1 MTDTDE
7 IALVIRS
14 ALERLD
20 ACSQKFDDVLLGRS
34 TPERASADVKD
45 ALYGIRHDL
54 RWLEAQMKA
63 TA

>member
-1 MTDTDE
+1 MTDMDE
-7 IALVIRS
+7 VGLVIRS

-20 ACSQKFDDVLLGRS
+20 ACSQKFDDVQLGRS
-34 TPERASADVKD
+34 TEARAAADVKD